1 MHKNNNPILL
11 KNIRVIDTSQN
22 LDQEMNI
29 TINNG
34 IISYF
39 ENSKKNIP
47 FNEKDFRSANCKDKI
62 LSPGIFDLR
71 VYLNETN
78 NENVSILKMLQL
90 NQEF

>member
-1 MHKNNNPILL
+1 MHKNKNPILL
-11 KNIRVIDTSQN
+11 KNIRVIDASQN

-47 FNEKDFRSANCKDKI
+47 FNEKDFRSVNCKDKI
-62 LSPGIFDLR
+62 LSSGIFDLR

-78 NENVSILKMLQL
+78 NENVSILK
-90 NQEF
+90 NAAVKS